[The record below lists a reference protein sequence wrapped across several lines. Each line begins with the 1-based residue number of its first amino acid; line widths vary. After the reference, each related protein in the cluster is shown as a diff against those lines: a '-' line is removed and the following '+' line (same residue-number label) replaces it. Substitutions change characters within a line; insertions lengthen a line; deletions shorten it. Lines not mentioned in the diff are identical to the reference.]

1 MRSSRLVLNT
11 GVGTIEIRL
20 QETQAPQTT
29 RFVRQLVA
37 AGHFDG
43 AAFYRSTTLG
53 VDGRHR
59 LIQGGPLAPLFTAT
73 ADPIPDIEMLDT
85 VESTDQTGLAHRCGT
100 VSLARDLMTSGRVLP
115 ELFICL
121 DDYPELDF
129 GGRREPDGQGF
140 PAFGVVTAGLDVVT
154 AIAAQERSGAS
165 PVDLLIGEILTDPV
179 PIVNATIGVST
190 TESSN

>member
-11 GVGTIEIRL
+11 VVGAIEIEVH
-20 QETQAPQTT
+20 ETRAPQTA
-29 RFVRQLVA
+29 RFVRQLVE

-53 VDGRHR
+53 VDGRHG

-73 ADPIPDIEMLDT
+73 ADPIPDIEMLDSI
-85 VESTDQTGLAHRCGT
+85 ESTHQTGLGHRCGT
-100 VSLARDLMTSGRVLP
+100 VSLARDLIASGRVLP
-115 ELFICL
+115 EVFICL

-129 GGRREPDGQGF
+129 GGRSEPDGQGF

-154 AIAAQERSGAS
+154 AIATQERSSAS
-165 PVDLLIGEILTDPV
+165 PIELLTGEILNEPV
-179 PIVNATIGVST
+179 RIVNATISEPT
-190 TESSN
+190 TESST